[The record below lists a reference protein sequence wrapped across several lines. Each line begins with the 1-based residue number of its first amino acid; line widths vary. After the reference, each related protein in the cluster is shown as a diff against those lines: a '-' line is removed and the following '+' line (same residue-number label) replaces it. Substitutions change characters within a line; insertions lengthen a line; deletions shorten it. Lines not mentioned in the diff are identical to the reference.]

1 MKVLHMPS
9 GSDISMLAKQMRALG
24 VDATSASF
32 SSKDLYGYRADRNL
46 NVDQFPPEEKKAKI
60 EQIFQEAMNEFDVF
74 HFHFGK
80 TFNSKSDIAILKSK
94 GKKMVAHHRGSE
106 VRLLSLAQKNNRFA
120 SIKSKWPEE
129 TVHKY
134 VRRLSASIDH
144 AIVPDYEML
153 PYVEPYY
160 KHVHV
165 VLRAIDVSS
174 YTPVYPKETD
184 KPVVVHA
191 PSHHEI
197 KGTPFVLEA
206 VEQLKQ
212 EGLDFEFRKIENLSH
227 EEAMKAYQKATVVI
241 DQLRIGSYANLTMES
256 MALGKPVICYVRED
270 LVSKF
275 PGKLPIINANPDTLT
290 SVLRNFLMKNN
301 DWNKIGKESRA
312 YVEQYHHVE
321 RIAKQM
327 IDIYKLL

>member
-153 PYVEPYY
+153 
-160 KHVHV
+160 
-165 VLRAIDVSS
+165 LTLSLITNMCTSFC
-174 YTPVYPKETD
+174 
-184 KPVVVHA
+184 A
-191 PSHHEI
+191 PSTYHRIHRFIRKKRINRSSFMHLRTTKLKAHHS
-197 KGTPFVLEA
+197 F
-206 VEQLKQ
+206 
-212 EGLDFEFRKIENLSH
+212 
-227 EEAMKAYQKATVVI
+227 
-241 DQLRIGSYANLTMES
+241 
-256 MALGKPVICYVRED
+256 
-270 LVSKF
+270 
-275 PGKLPIINANPDTLT
+275 
-290 SVLRNFLMKNN
+290 
-301 DWNKIGKESRA
+301 
-312 YVEQYHHVE
+312 
-321 RIAKQM
+321 
-327 IDIYKLL
+327 